1 MRRSDRWNVERRR
14 NSGFWRVGGLM
25 GRGREQ
31 VATSGIVSHTRSRF
45 SESKGEGKGVLAGPQ
60 LFEEWLE
67 EVPQAE
73 RNR

>member
-1 MRRSDRWNVERRR
+1 
-14 NSGFWRVGGLM
+14 M

-60 LFEEWLE
+60 LFEEQLE